1 MSPSALPVSQN
12 DPSIS
17 TPITSSTSNMQTQSS
32 RLTIDSDVEGLV
44 NSDET
49 SSIKT
54 RVHESAD
61 NTPSSFGT
69 SSTSFSTP
77 SISSSNFAMPLN
89 PSLTSIQ
96 LPTKPLDIS
105 EVTEFSSRNI
115 VSSQPPANVT
125 STLENIVTSKPSTV
139 SLLRGMR
146 LKKCLQ
152 NNGSKLDVKNNILEE
167 RNDKEDNEKMIFV
180 RPFEDSY
187 TCATKSKLNAMSMPE
202 IVDNSYSPPEYE
214 ITENS
219 IRGDIN
225 VSIPVSLESNLK
237 HINSKNKAN
246 VETKNGYTEMA
257 NNNSSAFPSQVGK
270 NYS

>member
-1 MSPSALPVSQN
+1 MSSSALPVSQN

-17 TPITSSTSNMQTQSS
+17 TPQTSLTSNTQTQSGKQ
-32 RLTIDSDVEGLV
+32 TINNDVEELV
-44 NSDET
+44 NIDDT
-49 SSIKT
+49 SRIKT
-54 RVHESAD
+54 IVHESAE
-61 NTPSSFGT
+61 NLPSSFGT

-105 EVTEFSSRNI
+105 EVTELSSRNI

-152 NNGSKLDVKNNILEE
+152 NNGSKLDAKNSVSEG
-167 RNDKEDNEKMIFV
+167 RNDKDDNEKMTFV

-187 TCATKSKLNAMSMPE
+187 TCATKSKSNSMSMSE

-237 HINSKNKAN
+237 HINSKNKAD
-246 VETKNGYTEMA
+246 VETKNVYNEMA
-257 NNNSSAFPSQVGK
+257 NNNSSAFPSQVSK
-270 NYS
+270 NFS